1 MAFELPNA
9 LLRKEE
15 YESTA
20 IGPTMGRTIRQGLAA
35 ALTML
40 DSQAGQ
46 PRNMPE
52 ARFLRAELHAL
63 ARRPVRRDVPAP
75 ARLD

>member
-1 MAFELPNA
+1 MAFELPIA
-9 LLRKEE
+9 LLRKQE

-20 IGPTMGRTIRQGLAA
+20 IGHTMGEGLAA

-40 DSQAGQ
+40 DSQAGR

-52 ARFLRAELHAL
+52 ARFLRAGLPAL
-63 ARRPVRRDVPAP
+63 AQRPVRRDVPAP

>member
-1 MAFELPNA
+1 MAFELPIA
-9 LLRKEE
+9 LLRKQE

-20 IGPTMGRTIRQGLAA
+20 IGHTIGHTMGEGLAA

-40 DSQAGQ
+40 DSQAGR

-52 ARFLRAELHAL
+52 ARFLRAGLPAL
-63 ARRPVRRDVPAP
+63 AQRPVRRGVPAP